1 MSHQDLMFRSP
12 LRGSEEYLYNQYL
25 RKHLQ
30 SQNKGQT
37 TKDSERLKTYKAE
50 WAFRA
55 KVPSLKRLKDIKAA
69 QKYIDK
75 VTGSVTYTK
84 IDCNRR
90 PNTQI
95 SCRAKKSSNGFGS
108 AGLAYNSHIVL
119 DTYTGMDIYT
129 VLHEL
134 AHTAGHRHHGR
145 SFRQALVTLVSRFM
159 GRESAT
165 MLKAEFK
172 ASKLACGEPR
182 KPKTFDQ
189 WLAAKQRMEKMRGLK
204 SA

>member
-1 MSHQDLMFRSP
+1 MNNIR
-12 LRGSEEYLYNQYL
+12 EYNEYLK
-25 RKHLQ
+25 RHKK
-30 SQNKGQT
+30 SQNKGQS

-50 WAFRA
+50 WAFKA
-55 KVPSLKRLKDIKAA
+55 KVPQKLKRLKDIKAV
-69 QKYIDK
+69 QKYADK
-75 VTGSVTYTK
+75 VVGSTTYSK

-90 PNTQI
+90 PNTEVH
-95 SCRAKKSSNGFGS
+95 CRAKKAHNGSGFAGWAYSN
-108 AGLAYNSHIVL
+108 HIVL
-119 DTYTGMDIYT
+119 DTDTGMDIYT

-145 SFRQALVTLVSRFM
+145 SFRQALVKLVSRFM

-172 ASKLACGEPR
+172 ASKLAYGEPR
-182 KPKTFDQ
+182 QPKSFDQ
-189 WLAAKQRMEKMRGLK
+189 WVAAKERMEKMRGLK